1 MIQVHLV
8 LNQDHS
14 PRKNQ
19 NPKPK
24 NEDQNDELQR
34 REKKQRG
41 EPPKENQQ
49 REDELKPR
57 GEKQSGEKKLL
68 EKRLGEDRQELGE
81 DLLKKDKRA
90 DEGKIC

>member
-1 MIQVHLV
+1 VIQVHLV

-19 NPKPK
+19 TSKPK
-24 NEDQNDELQR
+24 NEDQNYERLR
-34 REKKQRG
+34 REKKPRG

-49 REDELKPR
+49 KEDDLKPR
-57 GEKQSGEKKLL
+57 GEKQLGEKKLL
-68 EKRLGEDRQELGE
+68 EKRLGEDRQKLGE
-81 DLLKKDKRA
+81 GLLKKDKRA